1 MSFKAIA
8 EIPRQVVSRLPVIF
22 ISSAVQTVIVFV
34 NTMWWK
40 KHAASLYAAQMSVID
55 AVLFNCQRAFLSFVL
70 PILILN
76 ISLILSEDEHVRIAI
91 RRKSRQN
98 IWNISVL
105 KTAVICFCFTLFY
118 TAAALLSANF
128 SGISVLINWQNVRSV
143 YYSANFTTTERFTF
157 SGLLVLSVLYIFL
170 TAFFVSMLFLILKNS
185 LGSVAGITLAVVFGI
200 NEAWFSPIL
209 TRFSGL
215 YHIQLTDEFN
225 PLICLGLPTVLSAAA
240 YFIGR
245 KICLRKEFYY

>member
-1 MSFKAIA
+1 MSFKAVA
-8 EIPRQVVSRLPVIF
+8 EIPRQVISRLPVIF

-34 NTMWWK
+34 NTMRWK

-118 TAAALLSANF
+118 TAAALLSAKF
-128 SGISVLINWQNVRSV
+128 SGISVLINWQSVRSV

-157 SGLLVLSVLYIFL
+157 SGLLVLSVLL
-170 TAFFVSMLFLILKNS
+170 LFLILKNS

>member
-1 MSFKAIA
+1 MSFKTIA
-8 EIPRQVVSRLPVIF
+8 EIPRQVASRFPVIL
-22 ISSAVQTVIVFV
+22 ISSAVQTVIVFI
-34 NTMWWK
+34 NTLRWK
-40 KHAASLYAAQMSVID
+40 KHSASLYAAQMSTID

-76 ISLILSEDEHVRIAI
+76 LSLIFSDDEHIRIAI
-91 RRKSRQN
+91 RRKSRQS

-105 KTAVICFCFTLFY
+105 KTAVLCICFTLFY
-118 TAAALLSANF
+118 TAAALLSAKF
-128 SGISVLINWQNVRSV
+128 SGISVAINWQSVRSV
-143 YYSANFTTTERFTF
+143 YYSANFTTTDRFTF
-157 SGLLVLSVLYIFL
+157 SELLILSTLYIFL
-170 TAFFVSMLFLILKNS
+170 TAFFVSMLFLILKNL
-185 LGSVAGITLAVVFGI
+185 LGSVAGMIATVVFGI
-200 NEAWFSPIL
+200 NEAWFAPIL

-245 KICLRKEFYY
+245 KICLRKEFYC